1 VFRGQKSSQNRL
13 SAPSFAQSQATSA
26 FVTTAL
32 ALACAANRC
41 RIEAFLTHDP
51 ALEAHE
57 HAEHAEHAAHQQDP
71 FISRVS
77 ITVAVLAVLAATAGS
92 LETVE
97 GSRAITESSSAV
109 LAQDRAT
116 DAWNEYQAD
125 SLKRHLFEIA
135 GEEGHDHAADIAQQR
150 TQQDTARTQA
160 QAGEKERDHA
170 LAESARH
177 EERHHWLTG
186 AATLVEIGIA
196 LSTVAIITRRRTF
209 WLAALGLGATG
220 MALFALAY
228 LA

>member
-1 VFRGQKSSQNRL
+1 MS
-13 SAPSFAQSQATSA
+13 
-26 FVTTAL
+26 
-32 ALACAANRC
+32 
-41 RIEAFLTHDP
+41 HDP

-57 HAEHAEHAAHQQDP
+57 HAEYAEHAVHAHDP

-77 ITVAVLAVLAATAGS
+77 ITVAVLAVMAATAGS

-97 GSRAITESSSAV
+97 GGRAITASSAAV

-116 DAWNEYQAD
+116 DAWNEFQAD

-135 GEEGHDHAADIAQQR
+135 GEEGHDHKADIGQQR
-150 TQQDTARTQA
+150 VAQDKARAQA
-160 QAGEKERDHA
+160 QAGEADRDRE
-170 LAESARH
+170 LAASARH

-196 LSTVAIITRRRTF
+196 LSTVAIITRRRIF
-209 WLAALGLGATG
+209 WLAALGLGAVG
-220 MALFALAY
+220 IALFAGVY